1 VAPATGECHC
11 YVGNGVSKPL
21 FERLLALFAQEA
33 GAGKERTIILLLD
46 GAGWH
51 TEPGLAVPEGVR
63 LVYRP
68 PDTPELQPAEYLWR
82 LVNEPIVNRHFDRLA
97 EIQDCIEQ
105 RCRDLEAQ
113 PDILRDN
120 TLFRWWPQKAMPN

>member
-1 VAPATGECHC
+1 MSATASPSRSSSAC
-11 YVGNGVSKPL
+11 S
-21 FERLLALFAQEA
+21 ALFAQE
-33 GAGKERTIILLLD
+33 
-46 GAGWH
+46 AGWH

-63 LVYRP
+63 LVYLP
-68 PDTPELQPAEYLWR
+68 PYTPELQPAEHLWR
-82 LVNEPIVNRHFDRLA
+82 LVDEPIVNRHFDRLA

-105 RCRDLEAQ
+105 RCRDLEAP